1 MFAPLSKSQ
10 PEEVSKLNQ
19 ALKRVFSV
27 QSHPGHGDDADVLRV
42 AGGAAAR
49 APERRQHAA
58 DPLRADPPVDG
69 VARRLRRAGH
79 PRARVV
85 VADGLDGGGHHAG
98 HQPEDPGQRDDRDAP
113 LNCNDITEGLIRSV
127 HIRTYRYAYRG
138 KGI

>member
-1 MFAPLSKSQ
+1 MSQ

-19 ALKRVFSV
+19 EMRRVFTL
-27 QSHPGHGDDADVLRV
+27 QSHPGYGDDADVLRV

-98 HQPEDPGQRDDRDAP
+98 HQSEDPGQRDHRGAP
-113 LNCNDITEGLIRSV
+113 LNCNDIAQGLITSV
-127 HIRTYRYAYRG
+127 H
-138 KGI
+138 